1 MNNPSFLDQGMDPG
15 FLVWLEEW
23 YPYYY
28 ECAVQKKYTMIPGS
42 MYFEYLEDINKKTG
56 IELYSEYLEKLRA
69 M

>member
-1 MNNPSFLDQGMDPG
+1 MNNQSFLDQGMDPG
-15 FLVWLEEW
+15 FIVWLEEL

-42 MYFEYLEDINKKTG
+42 MYSEYLEKKKKKAG
-56 IELYSEYLEKLRA
+56 IKLYSEYLEKLRA